1 MSSLIRLSVILPVKN
16 GQRHL
21 EAALR
26 SVQIN
31 CGTYDELI
39 VIDDQSTDNTAEIL
53 QTFKLALSVT
63 ILQGRGQGPIH
74 ARNDGLK
81 VARGKYITFLDHD
94 DYWPAQ
100 RVDSHLDLLNAQPR
114 AFVAIG
120 KTQYVSDSPDSQQ
133 PQHSRDHPAIFHVHL
148 GASTFRQA
156 VFNEVGFFDEAL
168 SYSEDHDLFFR
179 IREAGQFIHPLDHI
193 SLYYRVHETNMT
205 LNKSIADLQLLRV
218 IQKSLERR
226 RKNSVASLSLFP
238 KTRQAT

>member
-1 MSSLIRLSVILPVKN
+1 MSSSIRLSVILPVKN
-16 GQRHL
+16 GQQHL

-31 CGTYDELI
+31 CAAYDELI
-39 VIDDQSTDNTAEIL
+39 VIDDQSTDSTAEIL
-53 QTFKLALSVT
+53 QTFRPALSVI

-74 ARNDGLK
+74 ARNDGLR

-94 DYWPAQ
+94 DYWPAK
-100 RVDSHLDLLNAQPR
+100 RVDSHLDILDAQPST
-114 AFVAIG
+114 FLVIG

-133 PQHSRDHPAIFHVHL
+133 QQNYPDRPAIFHVHL

-156 VFNEVGFFDEAL
+156 VFNEVGFFDETL
-168 SYSEDHDLFFR
+168 NYSEDHDLFFR

-193 SLYYRVHETNMT
+193 SLYYRIHETNMT
-205 LNKSIADLQLLRV
+205 LNKSIADLQLMRV

-226 RKNSVASLSLFP
+226 RKNSAISLSSFP
-238 KTRQAT
+238 KTR